1 MKLYGSSKSKKI
13 AEKLADDE
21 EIKDKKLLKTIE
33 TSQQTL
39 EMKNFGI
46 RKSVLEYDNVIN
58 KQRELI
64 YEDRRKVINGDS
76 VFNHINE
83 MIESE
88 VKEIYDE
95 YISEGIEKYI
105 EAITT
110 TFSLYKHNKEL
121 KLEDKKDNDVKSK
134 KQNVEKKGKRI
145 TKVGK
150 EDDCNQY
157 LNDDERYN

>member
-1 MKLYGSSKSKKI
+1 
-13 AEKLADDE
+13 
-21 EIKDKKLLKTIE
+21 
-33 TSQQTL
+33 
-39 EMKNFGI
+39 MKNFGI

-105 EAITT
+105 
-110 TFSLYKHNKEL
+110 
-121 KLEDKKDNDVKSK
+121 
-134 KQNVEKKGKRI
+134 
-145 TKVGK
+145 
-150 EDDCNQY
+150 
-157 LNDDERYN
+157 